1 MKNRVIIKKENNNI
15 NFYLK
20 NDKGEFW
27 LFEQV
32 CTKGVYEY
40 FKNGRSE
47 KEIISFDK
55 WSCNKRLNHTV
66 SRIPREIKYVT
77 KYVIDETYAA

>member
-1 MKNRVIIKKENNNI
+1 MKNRVIIKTENGKI

-20 NDKGEFW
+20 NGKGEFW

-32 CTKGVYEY
+32 CTRGVYEY

-47 KEIISFDK
+47 NEILGFDK
-55 WSCNKRLNHTV
+55 WSYNKKLNNTVIRL
-66 SRIPREIKYVT
+66 PREIRYVT
-77 KYVIDETYAA
+77 RYVIDEERAA